1 MPPKNLFK
9 NYKNGPSG
17 GAHCAWGGRCQA
29 FLRASRGSPIGRHE
43 ILIAT
48 LGSTIAK
55 PNTSHEVTAARAGRS
70 SGRTVFRQIL
80 KKSHDNF
87 HGIDTCSPVRLTLR
101 IRKLFALAAFS
112 LVLVFAFSGCRSH
125 KPATEN
131 GLTPVRLQLD
141 WYPQP
146 EQGGFFAAQLLGY
159 YKAEGLDV
167 TILPLPQYGS
177 AAQLVSAGQVDIA
190 LGSSDQILEWDSNG
204 LPLVAVSATMQH
216 DPQAIMVHKDSP
228 IHSFADLE
236 RHTIAA
242 QTGATW
248 LKYVISR
255 FSLRQVREIPSTHSI
270 ANFLDDPDYVQQ
282 IFITSE
288 PFFAKQAGADVRTL
302 LISSSGYDPYRVSFA
317 SRDFVAQHP
326 DIVAKFVRASI
337 LGWRSYLSDP
347 IATNAHLLQLNP
359 ALNPAQEAYT
369 AQALR
374 DGGFVTGDDRSGAQ
388 TGHMTAARWQDSYD
402 QLKYL
407 GILHGPLNPATAYAL
422 QFVP

>member
-1 MPPKNLFK
+1 MIFFELKEL
-9 NYKNGPSG
+9 
-17 GAHCAWGGRCQA
+17 
-29 FLRASRGSPIGRHE
+29 L
-43 ILIAT
+43 L
-48 LGSTIAK
+48 
-55 PNTSHEVTAARAGRS
+55 AR
-70 SGRTVFRQIL
+70 
-80 KKSHDNF
+80 
-87 HGIDTCSPVRLTLR
+87 
-101 IRKLFALAAFS
+101 FS
-112 LVLVFAFSGCRSH
+112 LRSRNLGFAVVFILFIAAALTGCRNQRS
-125 KPATEN
+125 ARES
-131 GLTPVRLQLD
+131 GLAPVRLQLD

-177 AAQLVSAGQVDIA
+177 VAQLVSTGKADFG

-228 IHSFADLE
+228 IRDFKDLE
-236 RHTIAA
+236 GHTIAA

-255 FSLRQVREIPSTHSI
+255 YQLHNVREVQTTLSI
-270 ANFLDDPDYVQQ
+270 ANFLADPGYVQQ

-288 PFFAKQAGADVRTL
+288 PFFAKQAGAEVRTL
-302 LISSSGYDPYRVSFA
+302 LISSSGYDPYRVCFT
-317 SRDFVAQHP
+317 SRDFAAQHP

-337 LGWRSYLSDP
+337 RGWNEYLRNP
-347 IATNAHLLQLNP
+347 GPTNAHLLELNP

-374 DGGFVTGDDRSGAQ
+374 DGGFVNGGDATGAQ
-388 TGHMTAARWQDSYD
+388 TGRMTAERWNTSYQ
-402 QLKYL
+402 QLKSL
-407 GILHGPLNPATAYAL
+407 GILNGPIDPAESYSL
-422 QFVP
+422 KFVP